1 MGDREIRILIFGKN
15 FINKEDRFEKI
26 LTRIQAKYRRWF
38 NKSAPREINQKH
50 STLRS
55 HISNFFR
62 GSKRKLEFRP
72 DSELPAIIKKE
83 CLVGYDKIWK

>member
-15 FINKEDRFEKI
+15 FINKEERFEKI
-26 LTRIQAKYRRWF
+26 LTKIQLKYSKWF
-38 NKSAPREINQKH
+38 NKSAPREVNQVH

-62 GSKRKLEFRP
+62 GSKRKFEFRP
-72 DSELPAIIKKE
+72 DSELPVIIKKE
-83 CLVGYDKIWK
+83 CLEEYYKVWK